1 MTLKRFQIHDQELKR
16 LLSFVGLFGLLSAA
30 SYVVPGLELVRPWVP
45 GEPVPL
51 VHLAL
56 DRAIVTENHLGE
68 LVRRSPDLAV
78 SDLTAPDY
86 DSGDPDA
93 FESPSAPRTLSK
105 VPATAEST
113 SRVAD
118 AVATA
123 DPEASAETSPPSE
136 ARTDLDAPAAIT
148 DRAPSTSQPVIVA
161 DATAS
166 PADTTDLSEGSDAPP
181 QAFSSGDAAHEAAET
196 EGSAAP
202 PSTDAL
208 PSDVPQVATL
218 APPAAAPGIS
228 ARVVVEIP
236 DQKPI
241 EQAYLPD
248 DVARPGHGN
257 LRDRA
262 PAHGTPMEVPP
273 GSLDAWFTS
282 LAKAAAGVPDHI
294 ARALH
299 WGDSTI
305 AGDGITR
312 TVRSRMQARFGDGG
326 PGFLAVQVDPRW
338 ASRPGVL
345 RNAKGAW
352 KTRTITFGGAGNKY
366 YGLGGTVST
375 AYGRSSSTL
384 GGSKVGDQR
393 QALHRFDIAFQ
404 NRPDGGTLVVQVEG
418 GDGATFQTKSGVT
431 MDAFHT
437 LTAPG
442 GSQKLHVASNGD
454 GPVTIYGVALET
466 RGPGMTWETLGV
478 AGAGQGSM
486 FRQGP
491 NHLARQVA
499 WRKPDLLVY
508 QMGGNELGYP
518 SLKTGGG
525 KVWKERYVRVV
536 RSVRAGAPEA
546 SCLLITPLDQGERI
560 RGTVRSKP
568 TMATMVRL
576 QRETAR
582 EMGCAFWDAQAAMG
596 GSGSFGVWLTKKLAW
611 SDLYHLTN
619 KGLALIGHTLAD
631 AMEAAYDEW
640 QHGTAGGGVP
650 SGGPS
655 AG

>member
-1 MTLKRFQIHDQELKR
+1 MTSKRIQTHDRELKR
-16 LLSFVGLFGLLSAA
+16 LLSFVGIFGLISAA

-51 VHLAL
+51 VHLLL

-68 LVRRSPDLAV
+68 LVRRTPDMAAA
-78 SDLTAPDY
+78 DHGAPEY
-86 DSGDPDA
+86 DSGSPDDEMA
-93 FESPSAPRTLSK
+93 SRSGAAGAP
-105 VPATAEST
+105 
-113 SRVAD
+113 
-118 AVATA
+118 
-123 DPEASAETSPPSE
+123 
-136 ARTDLDAPAAIT
+136 APAAQSDVLSAPHPLEVDAHTESAST
-148 DRAPSTSQPVIVA
+148 DLASPEAAALAGLQAAPPASPV
-161 DATAS
+161 DATATDAIADASTTDNGTDAAPDQSS
-166 PADTTDLSEGSDAPP
+166 PASISDAEGSSLPP
-181 QAFSSGDAAHEAAET
+181 DEESATAA
-196 EGSAAP
+196 G
-202 PSTDAL
+202 
-208 PSDVPQVATL
+208 PQVAQLTVPE
-218 APPAAAPGIS
+218 PPPTTS
-228 ARVVVEIP
+228 ARVVVTIP
-236 DQKPI
+236 DTKPL
-241 EQAYLPD
+241 EQPSLPD
-248 DVARPGHGN
+248 DVALPGHGS

-262 PAHGTPMEVPP
+262 PAHGTPLEVPP

-312 TVRSRMQARFGDGG
+312 TVRTRLQARFGDGG

-375 AYGRSSSTL
+375 AYGRSTSTL

-418 GDGATFQTKSGVT
+418 GEGATFQTRSEAT

-442 GSQKLHVASNGD
+442 GAQKLHVAANGD

-499 WRKPDLLVY
+499 WRDPDLLVY

-536 RSVRAGAPEA
+536 RSLRAGAPDA

-619 KGLALIGHTLAD
+619 KGLALIGNTLAD

-640 QHGTAGGGVP
+640 QRGTAGGGVP
-650 SGGPS
+650 TGGPS

>member
-1 MTLKRFQIHDQELKR
+1 MSSKRSRIHDQELRR
-16 LLSFVGLFGLLSAA
+16 LLSFIGIFGLFSGAT
-30 SYVVPGLELVRPWVP
+30 YVVPGLDLVRPWVP

-56 DRAIVTENHLGE
+56 DRAIVTENRLGE
-68 LVRRSPDLAV
+68 IVRQMPGEDARKDAPVTVDSGSPPPPGDGSDQPPPAV
-78 SDLTAPDY
+78 DTPADDTPRASDLLADQEASPPADA
-86 DSGDPDA
+86 DVECEPDA
-93 FESPSAPRTLSK
+93 VEQ
-105 VPATAEST
+105 PAEVV
-113 SRVAD
+113 VAD
-118 AVATA
+118 ADLEQPEVEAT
-123 DPEASAETSPPSE
+123 DPEDTPHPGADDPAPEPEEPVDTEADAGTAAPPAE
-136 ARTDLDAPAAIT
+136 
-148 DRAPSTSQPVIVA
+148 VA
-161 DATAS
+161 DAT
-166 PADTTDLSEGSDAPP
+166 PA
-181 QAFSSGDAAHEAAET
+181 
-196 EGSAAP
+196 
-202 PSTDAL
+202 
-208 PSDVPQVATL
+208 VL
-218 APPAAAPGIS
+218 APPAPPPDTKASVAVAIPQKAPPERAAT
-228 ARVVVEIP
+228 P
-236 DQKPI
+236 DN
-241 EQAYLPD
+241 
-248 DVARPGHGN
+248 VARPGEGS
-257 LRDRA
+257 LRSRL
-262 PAHGTPMEVPP
+262 PAHGTPLEVPT
-273 GSLDAWFTS
+273 GGLDAWFTS
-282 LAKAAAGVPDHI
+282 LAKAAAGAPGHI

-312 TVRSRMQARFGDGG
+312 TVRSRLQSRFGDGG

-375 AYGRSSSTL
+375 AYGKSSSTL

-404 NRPDGGTLVVQVEG
+404 TRPDGGTLVVQVDG
-418 GDGATFQTKSGVT
+418 GEGATFQTKSEST
-431 MDAFHT
+431 SDAFHT
-437 LTAPG
+437 LTAPNG
-442 GSQKLHVASNGD
+442 AQKLHVASNGD
-454 GPVTIYGVALET
+454 GPVTVYGVALET

-499 WRKPDLLVY
+499 WRDPDLIVY

-536 RSVRAGAPEA
+536 RSVRKGAPDA
-546 SCLLITPLDQGERI
+546 SCLLITPLDQGERV
-560 RGTVRSKP
+560 RGAVRSKP

-596 GSGSFGVWLTKKLAW
+596 GSGSFGVWLNKKLAW

-619 KGLALIGHTLAD
+619 KGLAIIGHTLSD

-640 QHGTAGGGVP
+640 RRGTAASLGR
-650 SGGPS
+650 SSGPS
-655 AG
+655 DG

>member
-1 MTLKRFQIHDQELKR
+1 MSSKRSRIHDQELKR
-16 LLSFVGLFGLLSAA
+16 LLSFVGIFGLLSGA
-30 SYVVPGLELVRPWVP
+30 SYVIPGMELVRPWVP

-56 DRAIVTENHLGE
+56 DRAIVTENRLGE
-68 LVRRSPDLAV
+68 IVRRDPGMGPAVEPDVQAD
-78 SDLTAPDY
+78 SGQPDAPDGLV
-86 DSGDPDA
+86 DDFD
-93 FESPSAPRTLSK
+93 
-105 VPATAEST
+105 V
-113 SRVAD
+113 
-118 AVATA
+118 
-123 DPEASAETSPPSE
+123 
-136 ARTDLDAPAAIT
+136 
-148 DRAPSTSQPVIVA
+148 
-161 DATAS
+161 
-166 PADTTDLSEGSDAPP
+166 
-181 QAFSSGDAAHEAAET
+181 
-196 EGSAAP
+196 GSAAP
-202 PSTDAL
+202 AELADAPLAADDDFPDGDRPPESPTELDCDDCDFGESEVILSEPEDAPLANDAVAAGEDDGEADTREPSPGDAA
-208 PSDVPQVATL
+208 PPDDHAPAPDAPQVARSI
-218 APPAAAPGIS
+218 APPTAPKTSAAVVVAVPERAPPEQAAAP
-228 ARVVVEIP
+228 
-236 DQKPI
+236 
-241 EQAYLPD
+241 D
-248 DVARPGHGN
+248 DVNRPGEGN
-257 LRDRA
+257 LRDRL
-262 PAHGTPMEVPP
+262 PARGTPLEVPG
-273 GSLDAWFTS
+273 GSLDAWFAS
-282 LAKAAAGVPDHI
+282 LAKAAAGTPGHI

-312 TVRSRMQARFGDGG
+312 TVRSRLQGRFGDGG

-345 RNAKGAW
+345 RNASGSW

-375 AYGRSSSTL
+375 AYGKSTSTL
-384 GGSKVGDQR
+384 GGSKVGDQL

-404 NRPDGGTLVVQVEG
+404 THPGGGTLVVQVEG
-418 GDGATFQTKSGVT
+418 GEGATFDTNSEAT
-431 MDAFHT
+431 TDAFHT
-437 LTAPG
+437 LTAPSG
-442 GSQKLHVASNGD
+442 AQKLHVAASGD
-454 GPVTIYGVALET
+454 GPVTVYGVALET

-499 WRKPDLLVY
+499 WRDPDLIVY

-518 SLKTGGG
+518 SLKSGGG

-536 RSVRAGAPEA
+536 RSVRKGAPDA
-546 SCLLITPLDQGERI
+546 SCLLITPLDQGERV

-596 GSGSFGVWLTKKLAW
+596 GSGSFGVWLNKKLAW

-640 QHGTAGGGVP
+640 RRGTAGGMA

-655 AG
+655 DG

>member
-1 MTLKRFQIHDQELKR
+1 MASKRSQIHDRELKR
-16 LLSFVGLFGLLSAA
+16 LLSFIGVFGLFSAA

-56 DRAIVTENHLGE
+56 DRAIVTENRLGE
-68 LVRRSPDLAV
+68 IVRQMPGEDARKD
-78 SDLTAPDY
+78 APITV
-86 DSGDPDA
+86 DSGAPPAIEGPAPEVEVEVEVDVGAEAEPLAPLVADIA
-93 FESPSAPRTLSK
+93 PSVSAPATLDLEEC
-105 VPATAEST
+105 AAEDT
-113 SRVAD
+113 EAIDDTLAD
-118 AVATA
+118 AVPIEPATVEGVPLT
-123 DPEASAETSPPSE
+123 DDESASDD
-136 ARTDLDAPAAIT
+136 TDGAALPAAEPG
-148 DRAPSTSQPVIVA
+148 A
-161 DATAS
+161 
-166 PADTTDLSEGSDAPP
+166 
-181 QAFSSGDAAHEAAET
+181 EAAEDAVAD
-196 EGSAAP
+196 GSAAP
-202 PSTDAL
+202 PDEGADDDAPAVLAL
-208 PSDVPQVATL
+208 PPTAPGSTESVAVAIPSRP
-218 APPAAAPGIS
+218 APERAAA
-228 ARVVVEIP
+228 V
-236 DQKPI
+236 
-241 EQAYLPD
+241 D
-248 DVARPGHGN
+248 DVSRPGEGS
-257 LRDRA
+257 LRDRL
-262 PAHGTPMEVPP
+262 PARGTPLEVAP
-273 GSLDAWFTS
+273 GSLNAWFTS
-282 LAKAAAGVPDHI
+282 LAKASAGTPGHI

-312 TVRSRMQARFGDGG
+312 TVRSRLQGRFGDGG

-375 AYGRSSSTL
+375 AYGKSSSTL

-393 QALHRFDIAFQ
+393 QALHRFDIAYQ
-404 NRPDGGTLVVQVEG
+404 TRPDGGTLVVQVDG
-418 GDGATFQTKSGVT
+418 GEGATFQTASASTG
-431 MDAFHT
+431 DAFHT
-437 LTAPG
+437 FTAPAG
-442 GSQKLHVASNGD
+442 AQQLHVATTGD
-454 GPVTIYGVALET
+454 GPVTVYGVSLET

-499 WRKPDLLVY
+499 WRDPDLIVY

-536 RSVRAGAPEA
+536 RSLRKGAPDA
-546 SCLLITPLDQGERI
+546 SCLLITPLDQGERV

-596 GSGSFGVWLTKKLAW
+596 GSGSFGVWLNKKLAW

-619 KGLALIGHTLAD
+619 KGLAIIGHALTD

-640 QHGTAGGGVP
+640 RRGMAASLGRR
-650 SGGPS
+650 GPS
-655 AG
+655 SDG

>member
-1 MTLKRFQIHDQELKR
+1 MPSKRSRNHDRELTR
-16 LLSFVGLFGLLSAA
+16 LLSFVGIFSLLSVS
-30 SYVVPGLELVRPWVP
+30 SYLVPGLELVRPWVP

-56 DRAIVTENHLGE
+56 DRAIITENAQGE
-68 LVRRSPDLAV
+68 LVRQEKDFQPGTDALSSL
-78 SDLTAPDY
+78 
-86 DSGDPDA
+86 DSGDPPAVADLDEA
-93 FESPSAPRTLSK
+93 LPADTVDLPPVGESI
-105 VPATAEST
+105 
-113 SRVAD
+113 VAD
-118 AVATA
+118 AVGVDETA
-123 DPEASAETSPPSE
+123 SGLGIEPEADAPES
-136 ARTDLDAPAAIT
+136 RTDVSLP
-148 DRAPSTSQPVIVA
+148 
-161 DATAS
+161 
-166 PADTTDLSEGSDAPP
+166 EGSDDAPTE
-181 QAFSSGDAAHEAAET
+181 DAAEQDAAET
-196 EGSAAP
+196 
-202 PSTDAL
+202 
-208 PSDVPQVATL
+208 PSDADGSQTPPAETEPSDEAPQVATL
-218 APPAAAPGIS
+218 TPAQGPPNTAASVI
-228 ARVVVEIP
+228 VTIP
-236 DQKPI
+236 
-241 EQAYLPD
+241 EQAPLEQASIPD
-248 DVARPGHGN
+248 DVARPGNGN
-257 LRDRA
+257 LRDRL
-262 PAHGTPMEVPP
+262 PALGTPLEVPP

-312 TVRSRMQARFGDGG
+312 TMRSRLQGRFGDGG

-345 RNAKGAW
+345 RHAKGAW

-375 AYGRSSSTL
+375 AYGKSSSTL

-404 NRPDGGTLVVQVEG
+404 TRPGGGTLVVQVEG
-418 GDGATFQTKSGVT
+418 GEGATFQTSSEST
-431 MDAFHT
+431 FDAFHT
-437 LTAPG
+437 LTAPSG
-442 GSQKLHVASNGD
+442 AQKLHVATNGD
-454 GPVTIYGVALET
+454 GPVTIYGVSLET

-499 WRKPDLLVY
+499 WRNPDLVVY

-536 RSVRAGAPEA
+536 RSLRAGAPEA
-546 SCLLITPLDQGERI
+546 SCLLITPLDQGERV

-596 GSGSFGVWLTKKLAW
+596 GSGSFGVWLNKKLAW

-640 QHGTAGGGVP
+640 RRGTAGVGE
-650 SGGPS
+650 SSRGGPS
-655 AG
+655 NG